1 MDTMSSYLKLKN
13 IMPDIILSSCSL
25 RTQESA
31 DILANKLEYK
41 NKIEYLKELYYTPTE
56 VLSDIIKM
64 QDNSINTIFVIGHNP
79 QLTDYANQITN
90 EHISKIPSSGIACID
105 FEIESWDQ
113 VGDIKG
119 KLDFFITPKQ
129 FKYYMPK
136 QIRAYLETK
145 E

>member
-1 MDTMSSYLKLKN
+1 
-13 IMPDIILSSCSL
+13 L